1 MVVTN
6 IHGIFTGCINYHIN
20 TMNFTNAVFM
30 AVKRKITRISWLFND
45 FLISVGFIVQ
55 VKLIF
60 IKKTEITQGDC
71 TTLDV

>member
-1 MVVTN
+1 
-6 IHGIFTGCINYHIN
+6 
-20 TMNFTNAVFM
+20 MNFTNAVFM